1 MQGNYAYIA
10 NNQFGSLEIVDI
22 SHVGSSPPS
31 AVVVNDNGELFL
43 SPLFDNLGNH
53 IANQNIA
60 LSNNWLSNDGS
71 DEGISIS
78 GVGNVGIGTD
88 APEGLL
94 DLQNAIKFQTSGI
107 GTTDQAHR
115 IYFDESVNNNV
126 YGFSMLYAGT
136 DNPVFAGNTFGLA
149 GNTFYILN
157 HQNDLT
163 GSVAMSINRASGN
176 VGINTDL
183 SLIHI

>member
-1 MQGNYAYIA
+1 MAADIAPGGILWDIVVQGNYAYIVKLVSGPDYLLAIDISAPTTPFSVDSISIEGSLRSLYVQGNYAYIA

-88 APEGLL
+88 AVSYTHLR
-94 DLQNAIKFQTSGI
+94 
-107 GTTDQAHR
+107 AH
-115 IYFDESVNNNV
+115 E
-126 YGFSMLYAGT
+126 T
-136 DNPVFAGNTFGLA
+136 
-149 GNTFYILN
+149 
-157 HQNDLT
+157 
-163 GSVAMSINRASGN
+163 
-176 VGINTDL
+176 
-183 SLIHI
+183 